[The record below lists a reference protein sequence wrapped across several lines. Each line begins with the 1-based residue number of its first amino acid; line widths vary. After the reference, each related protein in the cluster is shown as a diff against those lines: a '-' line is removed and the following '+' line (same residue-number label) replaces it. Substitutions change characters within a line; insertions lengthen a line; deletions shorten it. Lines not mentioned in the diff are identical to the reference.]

1 MRIHHERIV
10 VVDGPSEMNVRSTA
24 LVPDALAGPERT
36 GSFLGYPNHLRPHFP
51 ARKFMLAILSGNLA
65 LYLCERNHKQT
76 G

>member
-24 LVPDALAGPERT
+24 LVPGALAGPERI
-36 GSFLGYPNHLRPHFP
+36 GSFLGTQTIYAPHFP

-65 LYLCERNHKQT
+65 VAYAGRIINREP
-76 G
+76 